1 MITTIDSVA
10 KSIFEIEHPVVTICG
25 QGFNIG
31 INKYVDKKR
40 FLSEETFLTENSLK
54 PFGAMAATFED
65 GYEEVEKSIT
75 LLKKEIHNWPD
86 NLTLVDFF
94 MDMTQGESARLQ
106 SLAMQALINNV
117 YAYFVA
123 NDIHS
128 FPVSGQQ
135 GCRD

>member
-1 MITTIDSVA
+1 
-10 KSIFEIEHPVVTICG
+10 
-25 QGFNIG
+25 
-31 INKYVDKKR
+31 
-40 FLSEETFLTENSLK
+40 
-54 PFGAMAATFED
+54 MAATFED
-65 GYEEVEKSIT
+65 GYEEVEKSIA